1 MGATIGLSGSVE
13 NKAFSLH
20 SSQVCSL
27 LWMTRGDDAGWLDT
41 KYIVMVSHTT
51 ACEDKLNNTYL
62 LTGYEPGIC
71 TSMKSYAASQLLPCA
86 PIPTRQSCPHCCAR
100 LCYLVRLYCLN
111 KGLLPHKAL
120 PNCKALLPSLPQG

>member
-1 MGATIGLSGSVE
+1 MCDECKPLEPLALSETVD

-62 LTGYEPGIC
+62 LTETKWMFLGEIYQTMLPLYKK
-71 TSMKSYAASQLLPCA
+71 TLLVSQTNPM
-86 PIPTRQSCPHCCAR
+86 
-100 LCYLVRLYCLN
+100 
-111 KGLLPHKAL
+111 
-120 PNCKALLPSLPQG
+120 